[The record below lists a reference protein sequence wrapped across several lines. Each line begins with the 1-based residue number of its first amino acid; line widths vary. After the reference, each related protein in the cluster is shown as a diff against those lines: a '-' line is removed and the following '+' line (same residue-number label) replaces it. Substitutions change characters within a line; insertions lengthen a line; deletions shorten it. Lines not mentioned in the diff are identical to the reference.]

1 MKKKFLGKV
10 VIAGDFNT
18 VLSKM
23 DMANRMVFKSDGG
36 RKELRS
42 LMEEKNMI
50 DVWRERNGK
59 KKAFSRRFSRWG
71 ILCAKPE

>member
-1 MKKKFLGKV
+1 
-10 VIAGDFNT
+10 
-18 VLSKM
+18 M
-23 DMANRMVFKSDGG
+23 DMANGMVFKSDGG

-59 KKAFSRRFSRWG
+59 KKEFSIRQLVGNFMCQTK
-71 ILCAKPE
+71 IDYF